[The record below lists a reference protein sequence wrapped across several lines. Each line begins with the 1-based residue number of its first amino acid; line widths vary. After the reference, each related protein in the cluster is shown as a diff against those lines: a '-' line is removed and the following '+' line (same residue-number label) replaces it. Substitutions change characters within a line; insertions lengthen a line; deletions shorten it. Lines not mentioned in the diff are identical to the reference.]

1 MGRAGTLGVVA
12 GARSSIRRW
21 FDTGVDAALFRID
34 NFPRPDYHPAD
45 DAGDDAGDGARRSAG
60 ARSRWARIAPLLE
73 PAPPVVATALDI
85 GCNGGYFTVNLAR
98 RGVAVVGVEREPK
111 FRRTVT
117 TALRRAGLSD
127 AGVLDMDV
135 TPTTVDLLPSVDMV
149 LFLSVWHHMVKAW
162 GIDVADDL
170 LRSIWGTTRAVMFF
184 DSGEAEMPASW
195 GLPDL
200 GPDAAVWY
208 ADHLERTC
216 ESSRVVALGRHQA
229 FGPEGEP
236 CHRTLFAVVRPTAS
250 AVLARLTPDG

>member
-1 MGRAGTLGVVA
+1 MVA

-45 DAGDDAGDGARRSAG
+45 DTRDGARHSAG
-60 ARSRWARIAPLLE
+60 ARSRWDRIVPLLE
-73 PAPPVVATALDI
+73 PAPPVIGTALDI

-98 RGVAVVGVEREPK
+98 RGVAVIGVEREPK

-117 TALRRAGLSD
+117 TSLRRGGHST
-127 AGVLDMDV
+127 AGVLDLDV
-135 TPTTVDLLPSVDMV
+135 TPTTVDLLPSVDLV

-162 GIDVADDL
+162 GIDAADHL
-170 LRSIWGTTRAVMFF
+170 LKSIWGACRAVMFF
-184 DSGEAEMPASW
+184 DSGESEMPASW

-200 GPDAAVWY
+200 GLDAAAWY
-208 ADHLERTC
+208 ADHLERSC
-216 ESSRVVALGRHQA
+216 DSGRVVSLGRHQA

-236 CHRTLFAVVRPTAS
+236 CQRTLFAVVRPTAS
-250 AVLARLTPDG
+250 EVLARLVPDA